1 MILDLAD
8 RAGGPARCIING
20 AVELLSLRADQ
31 ILIRDEVHA
40 DQVFAST
47 GLLTRGEAGR
57 SELCHLRLQCLQV
70 VPAFFLA
77 HLLEDRA
84 DEGIARTGF
93 SRIWHDNLA
102 LECRVQKIFQCLRR
116 FHALGFEFFLESFFI
131 VADREYFQ
139 IRAIPVAVFVLIF
152 RQDHLGIRRLVGFQK
167 AVSCCLGMCIRCT
180 AQPDVGFRRVLFS
193 GDTCQ
198 RFTGRQTNE
207 ADISTRLLFEKVCQ
221 FLCRVFME
229 RNIHDQFLAFEALPF
244 RCFAAACRLSAAA
257 PSRCHHCQTSQY
269 ACCKSLP
276 FHVET
281 SPLYTHESRHGSF
294 LRFRLYIS
302 FTILA

>member
-8 RAGGPARCIING
+8 RAGGPARSIING

-31 ILIRDEVHA
+31 ILIRDEVDT
-40 DQVFAST
+40 DQVFASAS
-47 GLLTRGEAGR
+47 LLPRGEAGR

-77 HLLEDRA
+77 HLLKHGA

-93 SRIWHDNLA
+93 SRIWHDDLA
-102 LECRVQKIFQCLRR
+102 LECRVQKIFQRFRC
-116 FHALGFEFFLESFFI
+116 FHALGFEFFLEAFFI
-131 VADREYFQ
+131 VADREHFQ
-139 IRAIPVAVFVLIF
+139 IRAIPVTIFVLIF
-152 RQDHLGIRRLVGFQK
+152 RQDHLGIRRLVRFQES
-167 AVSCCLGMCIRCT
+167 VSRCLGVGIRCA
-180 AQPDVGFRRVLFS
+180 AQPDVCFRCILFS
-193 GDTCQ
+193 GDTRQ
-198 RFTGRQTNE
+198 RFTGRQTDE
-207 ADISTRLLFEKVCQ
+207 ADIRARLLLEKVSQ
-221 FLCRVFME
+221 FLCRIFME
-229 RNIHDQFLAFEALPF
+229 RNIHDQLLAFKVLPF

-281 SPLYTHESRHGSF
+281 SPLYTHESRHASF